1 MGSWKNAEFSVI
13 SYSYSCSISF
23 QTEKQ
28 LFVKQLLLIPFL
40 IAMGLVAQSQNY
52 VGYQL
57 DDIKELMAANY
68 KEFHFTKEVKSE
80 KHHFIKYEDYDGMK
94 TLLFV
99 FDETTT
105 CEYSVQMYDYALL
118 KSVVDSLNKVYEV
131 KANDTWLQ
139 QKNGKAFLLKLKKK
153 EWFFSVVT
161 RQKPDETME

>member
-1 MGSWKNAEFSVI
+1 
-13 SYSYSCSISF
+13 
-23 QTEKQ
+23 
-28 LFVKQLLLIPFL
+28 VKQLVIISFL
-40 IAMGLVAQSQNY
+40 IAIGLVAQSQNY

-57 DDIKELMAANY
+57 DDIKEHMAANY
-68 KEFHFTKEVKSE
+68 KEFHFTKEVESE

-99 FDETTT
+99 FDDMAS
-105 CEYSVQMYDYALL
+105 CEYSVLMYDYALL

-131 KANDTWLQ
+131 QSNDTWLQ
-139 QKNGKAFLLKLKKK
+139 QKNGMNFLLKLKKK